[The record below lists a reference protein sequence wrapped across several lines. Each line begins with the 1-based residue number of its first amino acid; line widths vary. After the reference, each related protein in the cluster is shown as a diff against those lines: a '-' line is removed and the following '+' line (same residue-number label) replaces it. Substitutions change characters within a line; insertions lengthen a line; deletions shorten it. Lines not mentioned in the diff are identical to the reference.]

1 MPRDKRLYMTFP
13 IDFWTHPKVSRLS
26 DAAFRAFVESNGHSR
41 MIESDGHI
49 EAEDAEF
56 MWQPDVL
63 AELLRSHP
71 TRPLMLRNGDEY
83 VLRDYA
89 EHQFTK
95 ADRDALTE
103 KKSRAGKASAE
114 SRERARVQQVLNTTQ
129 QEPTG
134 IEIGI
139 GEEIGEREELKDS
152 SSDADASDP
161 EGDPEAIY
169 TDGVKELCDLLA
181 EKVRANGHTV
191 NTVGKTWWQACE
203 RLIRIDGYSLEQI
216 AWMIHWCTAD
226 EFWAGNIRSMSK
238 MREKFSQMKAQAM
251 RGKKPSSSKPTPT
264 DRIAAILAIGEQGEV
279 EA

>member
-56 MWQPDVL
+56 MWKPEIL

-71 TRPLMLRNGDEY
+71 TRPLMLREGDEY

-95 ADRDALTE
+95 ADRDRVTE
-103 KKSRAGKASAE
+103 VRSKAGKASAE
-114 SRERARVQQVLNTTQ
+114 ARERTRVEHMLNTTQ

-134 IEIGI
+134 IGI
-139 GEEIGEREELKDS
+139 GEGIETGEREEQEPL
-152 SSDADASDP
+152 SDAEAPDRLGTLIP
-161 EGDPEAIY
+161 ESWRPNQSHIDKAKSLHL
-169 TDGVKELCDLLA
+169 DVKA
-181 EKVRANGHTV
+181 EYQRFRSSAESKQRRLKNW
-191 NTVGKTWWQACE
+191 NTGFTNWLRKAAEFNTQRQGRPAPTGKQ
-203 RLIRIDGYSLEQI
+203 S
-216 AWMIHWCTAD
+216 
-226 EFWAGNIRSMSK
+226 
-238 MREKFSQMKAQAM
+238 
-251 RGKKPSSSKPTPT
+251 PS
-264 DRIAAILAIGEQGEV
+264 DRIAAILAIGEQGEI

>member
-41 MIESDGHI
+41 MIESDGRI

-56 MWQPDVL
+56 MWQPEVL

-71 TRPLMLRNGDEY
+71 TRPLMLRGGDEY

-103 KKSRAGKASAE
+103 KKSKAGRASAE
-114 SRERARVQQVLNTTQ
+114 SRERTRVQQVLNTTQ

-134 IEIGI
+134 RGIGEGIEIGTT
-139 GEEIGEREELKDS
+139 EQEPL
-152 SSDADASDP
+152 SDADASDRSGSLIP
-161 EGDPEAIY
+161 DTWRPNQSHVDKAASLHL
-169 TDGVKELCDLLA
+169 DVKA
-181 EKVRANGHTV
+181 EYQRFRASSIQKQRRLKNW
-191 NTVGKTWWQACE
+191 NTGFTNWLRKA
-203 RLIRIDGYSLEQI
+203 
-216 AWMIHWCTAD
+216 A
-226 EFWAGNIRSMSK
+226 EFKQQRQGR
-238 MREKFSQMKAQAM
+238 
-251 RGKKPSSSKPTPT
+251 PTPT
-264 DRIAAILAIGEQGEV
+264 RTESPDDMVARTLALGMSGQEGI

>member
-56 MWQPDVL
+56 MWKPEIL

-71 TRPLMLRNGDEY
+71 TRPLMLRQDDTY

-95 ADRDALTE
+95 ADRDSLTE
-103 KKSRAGKASAE
+103 KRSRAGRASAE
-114 SRERARVQQVLNTTQ
+114 ARNRAHAEHVLNTTQ
-129 QEPTG
+129 HEPTEIG
-134 IEIGI
+134 IEIGT
-139 GEEIGEREELKDS
+139 GEEIGTPTPNGVEEPL
-152 SSDADASDP
+152 SDADASD
-161 EGDPEAIY
+161 
-169 TDGVKELCDLLA
+169 
-181 EKVRANGHTV
+181 
-191 NTVGKTWWQACE
+191 
-203 RLIRIDGYSLEQI
+203 RLGSLI
-216 AWMIHWCTAD
+216 
-226 EFWAGNIRSMSK
+226 
-238 MREKFSQMKAQAM
+238 
-251 RGKKPSSSKPTPT
+251 PT
-264 DRIAAILAIGEQGEV
+264 DWRPNQSHIDKAASLHLDVKYEYQRFRASAEQKQRRLKNWNTGFTNWLRKAAEFNTQRQGRAPVSNAITPDDMVARTLALGLGGQEGI

>member
-1 MPRDKRLYMTFP
+1 MTFP

-56 MWQPDVL
+56 MWQSDVL

-71 TRPLMLRNGDEY
+71 TRPLMLRVEDEY

-95 ADRDALTE
+95 ADRDLLTE
-103 KKSRAGKASAE
+103 KKSRAGRASAE

-139 GEEIGEREELKDS
+139 GKEIGTEEEQEPL
-152 SSDADASDP
+152 SDADASDRSGSLIP
-161 EGDPEAIY
+161 DSWRPNQSHIDKAKSLHL
-169 TDGVKELCDLLA
+169 DVKA
-181 EKVRANGHTV
+181 EYQRFRDFSERKQRRLKNW
-191 NTVGKTWWQACE
+191 NTGFTNWLRKA
-203 RLIRIDGYSLEQI
+203 
-216 AWMIHWCTAD
+216 A
-226 EFWAGNIRSMSK
+226 EFNQQRQGR
-238 MREKFSQMKAQAM
+238 
-251 RGKKPSSSKPTPT
+251 PSSTGRPSPT
-264 DRIAAILAIGEQGEV
+264 DRIAAILAIGEQEGI

>member
-13 IDFWTHPKVSRLS
+13 IDFWTHPKVVRLS

-41 MIESDGHI
+41 MIESDGRI

-56 MWQPDVL
+56 MWKPDVL
-63 AELLRSHP
+63 AELLKSHP
-71 TRPLMLRNGDEY
+71 TRPLMLRVGDEY

-103 KKSRAGKASAE
+103 KKSRAGRASAE

-134 IEIGI
+134 IGIGI
-139 GEEIGEREELKDS
+139 GEEIGIREREEPL
-152 SSDADASDP
+152 SDADASDRSGSLIP
-161 EGDPEAIY
+161 ESWRPNQSHIDKAKSLHL
-169 TDGVKELCDLLA
+169 DVKA
-181 EKVRANGHTV
+181 EYQRFRSNAEQRQRRLKNW
-191 NTVGKTWWQACE
+191 NTGFTNWLRKAAEFNQQRQGRPAP
-203 RLIRIDGYSLEQI
+203 SL
-216 AWMIHWCTAD
+216 
-226 EFWAGNIRSMSK
+226 R
-238 MREKFSQMKAQAM
+238 
-251 RGKKPSSSKPTPT
+251 PTPT
-264 DRIAAILAIGEQGEV
+264 DRIAAILAIGEQEGI

>member
-71 TRPLMLRNGDEY
+71 TRPLMLRSGDEY

-103 KKSRAGKASAE
+103 KKSKAGKASAE

-139 GEEIGEREELKDS
+139 GEEVGIKEKEEPLSEAAVAAPRPEIDS
-152 SSDADASDP
+152 
-161 EGDPEAIY
+161 
-169 TDGVKELCDLLA
+169 LLDLLDD
-181 EKVRANGHTV
+181 EIRRNGGKIPSRTKKNHDAIRLMLDRDGR
-191 NTVGKTWWQACE
+191 TVGDIAGC
-203 RLIRIDGYSLEQI
+203 IR
-216 AWMIHWCTAD
+216 WCQAD
-226 EFWAGNIRSMSK
+226 EFWRSNILSASK
-238 MREKFSQMKAQAM
+238 LREKYDQLRLASQRKQSGPKQSKASQNADEY
-251 RGKKPSSSKPTPT
+251 RRLFGGDEGSVPALDPGIS
-264 DRIAAILAIGEQGEV
+264 
-279 EA
+279 

>member
-1 MPRDKRLYMTFP
+1 MTFP

-41 MIESDGHI
+41 MIESDGRI

-71 TRPLMLRNGDEY
+71 TRPLMLRVEDEY

-103 KKSRAGKASAE
+103 KKSRAGRASAE

-134 IEIGI
+134 IGIGKEIGT
-139 GEEIGEREELKDS
+139 EEEQEPL
-152 SSDADASDP
+152 SDADASDH
-161 EGDPEAIY
+161 G
-169 TDGVKELCDLLA
+169 DLLPPSWRPNQTHIDKAASLHLDVDREQSRFRDNAIRTQRRLKNWNTGFTNWLRKAA
-181 EKVRANGHTV
+181 EF
-191 NTVGKTWWQACE
+191 NTQRQGRPVATG
-203 RLIRIDGYSLEQI
+203 
-216 AWMIHWCTAD
+216 
-226 EFWAGNIRSMSK
+226 
-238 MREKFSQMKAQAM
+238 
-251 RGKKPSSSKPTPT
+251 KPSPT
-264 DRIAAILAIGEQGEV
+264 DRIAAILAIGEQGEI

>member
-71 TRPLMLRNGDEY
+71 TRPLMLRVDDEY

-95 ADRDALTE
+95 ADRDRVTE
-103 KKSRAGKASAE
+103 VRSKAGKASAE
-114 SRERARVQQVLNTTQ
+114 ARERTRVEHMLNTTQ

-134 IEIGI
+134 IGI
-139 GEEIGEREELKDS
+139 GEGIETGEREEREPL
-152 SSDADASDP
+152 SDAEASDRLGSLIP
-161 EGDPEAIY
+161 ESWRPNQSHIDKAKSLHL
-169 TDGVKELCDLLA
+169 DVKA
-181 EKVRANGHTV
+181 EYQKFRDFSERKQRRLKNWNTGFTNWLRKAAEFNTQRQGRAP
-191 NTVGKTWWQACE
+191 A
-203 RLIRIDGYSLEQI
+203 
-216 AWMIHWCTAD
+216 
-226 EFWAGNIRSMSK
+226 
-238 MREKFSQMKAQAM
+238 
-251 RGKKPSSSKPTPT
+251 SSRPTPT
-264 DRIAAILAIGEQGEV
+264 DRIAAILAIGDQEGI